1 MTTRTL
7 SRSRGDLLRLLLAD
21 KRALLSLSYLTLLL
35 IAALAAPWIAPF
47 SPLEQDYEQILTA
60 PNALHWLGTDDVGR
74 DILSRLIH
82 GTPASLFSA
91 MFAVG
96 VAVGLGVPVGLIAG
110 YVGGVLDDVVGR
122 VVDTLL
128 SFPAIVLAISV
139 TGALGIS
146 LFNAMLAIGLVYAPV
161 LARLT
166 RAQTLVAKNEL
177 YVDAARCL
185 GASHARILLRHII
198 PNVVQ
203 PLIVQVTLLLA
214 AALLAEASLSFLG
227 FGVQPPAPSWGGMLS
242 RAYNYM
248 ESSPWQIYPPGLVI
262 LFTAL
267 AFNAL
272 GESLRTL
279 LDPTAL
285 KPRRAASP
293 APSAPSASA

>member
-1 MTTRTL
+1 MSNTPILQKRSNLL
-7 SRSRGDLLRLLLAD
+7 SVLARD
-21 KRALLSLSYLTLLL
+21 KRAMLSLAFLLL
-35 IAALAAPWIAPF
+35 LFISALGAPWLAPY
-47 SPLEQDYEQILTA
+47 SPIDQDYEQILTS
-60 PNALHWLGTDDVGR
+60 PNAAHWLGTDDVGR

-82 GTPASLFSA
+82 GTPASLFAS

-96 VAVGLGVPVGLIAG
+96 VAIVLGVPVGLIAG
-110 YVGGVLDDVVGR
+110 YIGGVVDDVIGR
-122 VVDTLL
+122 VIDTLL
-128 SFPAIVLAISV
+128 SFPAIVLAIGV
-139 TGALGIS
+139 TGALGIN

-185 GASHARILLRHII
+185 GASNFRILTKHII
-198 PNVVQ
+198 PNIVQ
-203 PLIVQVTLLLA
+203 PLIVQITLLLA

-227 FGVQPPAPSWGGMLS
+227 FGVQPPGASWGGMLS

-248 ESSPWQIYPPGLVI
+248 ESSPWQIYPPGVI
-262 LFTAL
+262 ILLTSL

-279 LDPTAL
+279 LDPTVL
-285 KPRRAASP
+285 KTVGAAKPHSK
-293 APSAPSASA
+293 